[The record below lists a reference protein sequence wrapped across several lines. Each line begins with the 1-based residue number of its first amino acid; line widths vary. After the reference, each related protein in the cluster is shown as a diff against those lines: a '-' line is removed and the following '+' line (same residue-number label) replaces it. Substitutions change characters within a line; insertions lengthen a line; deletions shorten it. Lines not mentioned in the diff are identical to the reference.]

1 MNYNE
6 LEQKLGK
13 QLVKSDWRQA
23 SGGGW
28 IYKTAKVENEANIR
42 DNAIVMD
49 NAVIFGNALISG
61 NAQIIKGE
69 RD

>member
-1 MNYNE
+1 MTYTE

-28 IYKTAKVENEANIR
+28 IYKTAKVDNEENIR

-49 NAVIFGNALISG
+49 DAWVYEDAMIFGD
-61 NAQIIKGE
+61 AQIIKGE
-69 RD
+69 MD